1 MADEQEQTI
10 RKGREGSRWI
20 NERPTGEDVADWF
33 EKNVELPDGLEHKHY
48 LPGIVLIPQNEKSK
62 EVIGFNDG
70 MPVQKEVEN
79 RVYIPYAK
87 VETRVK
93 MFWDYMALHEDWF
106 GVIEPVEVE
115 GGKSKGYP
123 PGYFSM
129 TVEQTKSS
137 DTSPP
142 SSSAARCGSAS
153 TSASSVK
160 DETSST
166 RATGVIAQLTFRRTG
181 KLILDAPP
189 ATKMVAALNRYGEA
203 DQFAMMK
210 AETGAIG
217 RALGLA
223 GMLVIPGSGVASAED
238 MQEAGIGDQPVAAPP
253 PEAAQAP
260 QAQQMSQEEITG
272 ELRREAAAGIAKL
285 RESNPDEYKKFTD
298 WTRQRGIGKLDE
310 LEATALR
317 GLTTKI
323 KKHLEAAL
331 KLKAP
336 TPQGESDAGAEA
348 EAAD

>member
-20 NERPTGEDVADWF
+20 NERPTGEEVADWF
-33 EKNVELPDGLEHKHY
+33 EKNVELPDGLDHKHY

-62 EVIGFNDG
+62 EVIGFRDG
-70 MPVQKEVEN
+70 IAVQKEVEN

-93 MFWDYMALHEDWF
+93 MFWDYMAQHEDWF

-115 GGKSKGYP
+115 GGKSKGFP
-123 PGYFSM
+123 PGYF
-129 TVEQTKSS
+129 TIEVPQTKNSA
-137 DTSPP
+137 PP
-142 SSSAARCGSAS
+142 SARFVCCCMRVRIYERE
-153 TSASSVK
+153 SVK
-160 DETSST
+160 EERIDHRTSRESIT
-166 RATGVIAQLTFRRTG
+166 QFRRTG
-181 KLILDAPP
+181 KLVLDAPP
-189 ATKMVAALNRYGEA
+189 ATKMVNANNRYGEA

-260 QAQQMSQEEITG
+260 QAQQMSEEEIVG
-272 ELRREAAAGIAKL
+272 ELRREAAGSIAKL

-317 GLTTKI
+317 GLNTKI
-323 KKHLEAAL
+323 KKHLEAAEAESPDA
-331 KLKAP
+331 AP
-336 TPQGESDAGAEA
+336 GSGDAGAEA